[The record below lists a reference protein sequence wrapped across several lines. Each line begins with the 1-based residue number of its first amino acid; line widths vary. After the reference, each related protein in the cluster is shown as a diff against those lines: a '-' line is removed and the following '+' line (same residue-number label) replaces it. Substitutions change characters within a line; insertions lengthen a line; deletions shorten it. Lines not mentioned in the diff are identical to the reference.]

1 MMVWSLTYSQT
12 SWSVKSS
19 GSIIMNKASRRDAI
33 PAKLFQ
39 ILRAVH
45 NISANFENSS
55 VASGLEKAQF

>member
-1 MMVWSLTYSQT
+1 
-12 SWSVKSS
+12 
-19 GSIIMNKASRRDAI
+19 MNKASRRDAI

-55 VASGLEKAQF
+55 VASGLEKAQFSSQSQREAIPKNV